1 MHKIKYKEAKTFYDS
16 FEWKKATYANFIL
29 RIKKNIPFEK
39 AILPWFL
46 NDNRDKLKEKWKKYR
61 ENCPYYD
68 FYNSFSW
75 VKVSYRNFLT
85 KIRSWFTPEVAI
97 IKNSRRNIPKRDRNK
112 LCNIKKSSSRK
123 NKINKSYF
131 FIEVTYDGETAKIFR
146 GIYLDK
152 IRLCDLELLN
162 VEDQMEANRILK
174 DKEFLQRQ
182 LKVFNKRNPY

>member
-1 MHKIKYKEAKTFYDS
+1 
-16 FEWKKATYANFIL
+16 L
-29 RIKKNIPFEK
+29 
-39 AILPWFL
+39 
-46 NDNRDKLKEKWKKYR
+46 
-61 ENCPYYD
+61 
-68 FYNSFSW
+68 
-75 VKVSYRNFLT
+75 
-85 KIRSWFTPEVAI
+85 
-97 IKNSRRNIPKRDRNK
+97 
-112 LCNIKKSSSRK
+112 SRK